1 MNSAD
6 DVNAVNDYN
15 ELRKTS
21 FGVNDDTTV
30 STGSVELCVK
40 MLKLN
45 KAAGI
50 DGLSAGHIINSH
62 PCVIMHLKFLFTM
75 MLSHSF
81 VPDAFGMGIV
91 IPIIKD
97 KCGDV
102 SSVDNYRPITL
113 SPVISKVFES
123 LLLLKYSE
131 HLRTDDLQFGFKK
144 GIGCSN
150 AIFALRQVIEYF
162 NDRGS
167 NIYIASLDASKAF
180 DRVNHFKLFA
190 ILIKMG
196 LPPNFVNIVVNWYS

>member
-1 MNSAD
+1 M
-6 DVNAVNDYN
+6 
-15 ELRKTS
+15 
-21 FGVNDDTTV
+21 TV
-30 STGSVELCVK
+30 SMGSVEDCVK

-50 DGLSAGHIINSH
+50 DGLSAEHIINSH
-62 PCVIMHLKFLFTM
+62 PCVIVHLKLLFTM

-113 SPVISKVFES
+113 SPVVSKVFES
-123 LLLLKYSE
+123 LLLIKYSK

-190 ILIKMG
+190 ILMKMG
-196 LPPNFVNIVVNWYS
+196 LPPSFVNIVVNWYS